1 MGFLFVSLVLVTI
14 AAGIVAVAALT
25 FSLLDANT
33 DSLRIAG
40 LCTLVAL
47 AAGFGASLAYST
59 DQATWRPDGAIVRTI
74 FSEGEDVMLLSKY
87 GTVYRCVEQAEC
99 QDLEKGDHVTFE
111 WLPGGSS
118 VQGTPD
124 ARNVVKG

>member
-1 MGFLFVSLVLVTI
+1 MIFLFVLLALAAI
-14 AAGIVAVAALT
+14 AASIVAVGALT
-25 FSLLDANT
+25 SSLLDANT

-47 AAGFGASLAYST
+47 AAGYGAGLAYST
-59 DQATWRPDGAIVRTI
+59 DQTTWRPDDAIVRTV
-74 FSEGEDVMLLSKY
+74 FNENEDVMLLSKY

-118 VQGTPD
+118 VPDTPD
-124 ARNVVKG
+124 ARKVVKG